1 MINANVKKA
10 MELDQYNQNVP
21 NVNIGDIVPL
31 SEIWDGEG
39 EAPEDSY
46 SYKLTENGED
56 GETNADVHINYC
68 FKVIGEKENE
78 LYSLVEITG
87 IDLI

>member
-39 EAPEDSY
+39 EAPEGSY
-46 SYKLTENGED
+46 SYKLTESGED

-68 FKVIGEKENE
+68 FKVIDEKENE
-78 LYSLVEITG
+78 LYSLVEITE